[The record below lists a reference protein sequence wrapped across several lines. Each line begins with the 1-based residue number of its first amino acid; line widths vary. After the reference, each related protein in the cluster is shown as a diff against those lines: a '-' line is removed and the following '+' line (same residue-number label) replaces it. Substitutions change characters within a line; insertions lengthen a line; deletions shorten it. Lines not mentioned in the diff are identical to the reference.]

1 MGCPVTH
8 FEIGCRDRE
17 KTSAFY
23 SRLFDWRTEPYGDNG
38 LHLRTDSEHGIGGHL
53 TALGHEP
60 HNYVMMYVEVED
72 VRQAIDKAKELGGK
86 AIVGP
91 IDLPTGGQFAWTA
104 DPEGTMVG
112 LLELKS
118 A

>member
-1 MGCPVTH
+1 MGCPVIH
-8 FEIGCRDRE
+8 FEIGCKD
-17 KTSAFY
+17 KGTSGAFY
-23 SRLFDWRTEPYGDNG
+23 ATLFGWRTEPYGPMAMH
-38 LHLRTDSEHGIGGHL
+38 LHTDSERGIAGHL

-60 HNYVMMYVEVED
+60 HNYVMMYVEVAD
-72 VRQAIDKAKELGGK
+72 VRQAIDKSKELGGQ

-91 IDLPTGGQFAWTA
+91 IDLPNGDQFAWIA

-112 LLELKS
+112 LLRSKS

>member
-17 KTSAFY
+17 KTGAFY
-23 SRLFDWRTEPYGDNG
+23 STLFGWRTEPYGPRAP
-38 LHLRTDSEHGIGGHL
+38 HLQTDSDRGIGGQL

-60 HNYVMMYVEVED
+60 HNYVMMYVEVAD
-72 VRQAIDKAKELGGK
+72 VGRAIEKAKELGGR

-91 IDLPTGGQFAWTA
+91 IALPTGGQFAWIA

-112 LLELKS
+112 LLS
-118 A
+118 AKPS